1 MDWKNKALISALEFD
16 KEKAQEDLVEFQSNL
31 YEFLGRHSDS
41 TPHSMLVM
49 SACLIKCAI
58 EMYSTVMPDED
69 IQFAL
74 EEMIKDI
81 PKITEAI
88 EHDTDIMEM
97 SSTKH

>member
-1 MDWKNKALISALEFD
+1 MAHDFDRDEAL
-16 KEKAQEDLVEFQSNL
+16 QEVREFQSNL
-31 YEFLGRHSDS
+31 YEFLGRHSDH
-41 TPHSMLVM
+41 TPQKMLVM

-69 IQFAL
+69 IQFAM

-81 PKITEAI
+81 PKITE
-88 EHDTDIMEM
+88 ELHDDVNVMEI

>member
-1 MDWKNKALISALEFD
+1 MGFKFDEEKAL
-16 KEKAQEDLVEFQSNL
+16 EDVTEFQSNL

-41 TPHSMLVM
+41 SPHSMLVM

-58 EMYSTVMPDED
+58 EMYSTIMPDED
-69 IQFAL
+69 IQFAM

-81 PKITEAI
+81 PKITE
-88 EHDTDIMEM
+88 ELHDDVNVMEI

>member
-1 MDWKNKALISALEFD
+1 MGFKFDEEKAL
-16 KEKAQEDLVEFQSNL
+16 EDVTEFQSNL

-41 TPHSMLVM
+41 SPHSMLVM

-69 IQFAL
+69 IQFAM

-81 PKITEAI
+81 PKITE
-88 EHDTDIMEM
+88 ELQDDVNVMEI